1 MPYIKAKN
9 ITVALDEWRLKDGWG
24 LADALSTA
32 EAFQEIFRHTDIFK
46 MTAYTST
53 TAPSC
58 LLYDGTHAALQPMG
72 LVLKLFS
79 DHYGSIPVAV
89 TGNSPQHEVK
99 GTAGVDKPFV
109 SSGSATYPLDVS
121 ASLSA
126 DKKKLIV
133 WVEIDRC
140 MTDAISAVTGVRLGK
155 RSLKYVDYG
164 KVAATF
170 VNTETNRAVRIVA
183 LESSRTLADERYSD
197 IADKRTRQFRTYSE
211 ATDDELFKTELVSL
225 ELSEFDLPGSPR
237 SRVTCA
243 ICEEGINDGREVIDA
258 NGDAICRGCQNGTYY
273 SKLDNPTA

>member
-1 MPYIKAKN
+1 MESVETLLKECERLHGHMCAGQLLG
-9 ITVALDEWRLKDGWG
+9 TRMALLGCRL
-24 LADALSTA
+24 L
-32 EAFQEIFRHTDIFK
+32 EINDPR
-46 MTAYTST
+46 
-53 TAPSC
+53 
-58 LLYDGTHAALQPMG
+58 G
-72 LVLKLFS
+72 
-79 DHYGSIPVAV
+79 
-89 TGNSPQHEVK
+89 
-99 GTAGVDKPFV
+99 
-109 SSGSATYPLDVS
+109 
-121 ASLSA
+121 A

-170 VNTETNRAVRIVA
+170 VNTEKNRAVRIVA

-237 SRVTCA
+237 SRVTCV